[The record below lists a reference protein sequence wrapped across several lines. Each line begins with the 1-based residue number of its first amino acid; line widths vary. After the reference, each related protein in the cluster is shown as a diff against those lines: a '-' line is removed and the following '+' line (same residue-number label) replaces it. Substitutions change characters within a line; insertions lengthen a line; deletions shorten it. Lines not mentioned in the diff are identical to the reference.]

1 MKDKFWIKKIF
12 DLWLTENRICRKY
25 RKDIFKKISH
35 LTFSEKRDVL
45 NMVDQ
50 EFLNRLEVMVLQ
62 PRKSTYIN
70 HHDRFYLST
79 RFDCIDEA
87 LHRINARKKENYI
100 KKQRASIK
108 LVRKYN
114 K

>member
-1 MKDKFWIKKIF
+1 M
-12 DLWLTENRICRKY
+12 LY
-25 RKDIFKKISH
+25 GDI
-35 LTFSEKRDVL
+35 DVL
-45 NMVDQ
+45 LKMKLFMVDQ

-62 PRKSTYIN
+62 PRKSTYIT

-87 LHRINARKKENYI
+87 LRKINAGKKENYI

-108 LVRKYN
+108 LVRKNN